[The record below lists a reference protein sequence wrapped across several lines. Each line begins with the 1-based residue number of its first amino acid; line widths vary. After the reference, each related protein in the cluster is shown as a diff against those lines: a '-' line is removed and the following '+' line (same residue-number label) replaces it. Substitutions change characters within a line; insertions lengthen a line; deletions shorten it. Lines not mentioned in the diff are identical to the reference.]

1 MAHVGE
7 KGRFEPVGGLGF
19 LLGYEQFPFHLFHFR
34 DVPFDV
40 QQDGGEVVAFNL
52 HLPFVQ
58 IDGISVSVAF
68 FRNPVAS
75 LCRFWLFRCLC
86 ALFSWGSIQG
96 IKVKVI
102 LFQCLLY
109 GDFAVI

>member
-68 FRNPVAS
+68 FRNPVH
-75 LCRFWLFRCLC
+75 LFAGSGYFDVLRP
-86 ALFSWGSIQG
+86 LFLGSIQG

>member
-1 MAHVGE
+1 MALSGVRISWLMLARKADLSRSE
-7 KGRFEPVGGLGF
+7 V
-19 LLGYEQFPFHLFHFR
+19 FR

-52 HLPFVQ
+52 HLSLVQ
-58 IDGISVSVAF
+58 IDGVTVSVAF
-68 FRNPVAS
+68 FRNPVHLFAGS
-75 LCRFWLFRCLC
+75 GYFDVLCPLFL
-86 ALFSWGSIQG
+86 GSIQG